1 MIPNSSPEAFWEVE
15 RDSHSTI
22 DSDLEDRIYA
32 QLYYTSITPVTN
44 TISNKNVLMKDT
56 IHDNDSKYS
65 IGKNMHHAIISHD
78 IESYTLPIHDV
89 VLLEST
95 DNVTEH
101 NQITTEQE
109 DIQSLEP
116 SYDRYYL
123 GNSGPMCFNC
133 GESGHLNKDCPQEY
147 IMPCYLCGTVGH
159 LRQDCPQEVC
169 FKCLHMGHLSR
180 NCRFSQHKS
189 YRDSKCRLCQ
199 YPEHRAEECTLNWRS
214 YYSRSIETQDTE
226 KKLIDGKIT
235 RTCYY
240 CSSKGHFGDDC
251 PQRRQLDYTA
261 FHDYSIEYIK
271 YALRKFGPPS
281 RMPITTDSLELGE
294 IVEEQNRNNPK
305 YFSSHGS
312 LDNVFEFKGDG
323 KGKVIFKPKRKT

>member
-1 MIPNSSPEAFWEVE
+1 MTLNSLSEASLDVE
-15 RDSHSTI
+15 RDSHSAI

-32 QLYYTSITPVTN
+32 QLYYTSIPPVPN
-44 TISNKNVLMKDT
+44 AISSNNVLMND
-56 IHDNDSKYS
+56 ILQDSDSKYS
-65 IGKNMHHAIISHD
+65 IGQNVHHNVDTS
-78 IESYTLPIHDV
+78 TLPIHDV

-95 DNVTEH
+95 ENVTDH
-101 NQITTEQE
+101 IQIPTEQE

-123 GNSGPMCFNC
+123 SNSGPMCFNC

-147 IMPCYLCGTVGH
+147 IIPCYLCGTIGH

-180 NCRFSQHKS
+180 NCRFSHKT

-199 YPEHRAEECTLNWRS
+199 YSEHRTEECTLNWRS
-214 YYSRSIETQDTE
+214 YYSRSIEIQDAE
-226 KKLIDGKIT
+226 KKLINGKIT

-271 YALRKFGPPS
+271 YAFRKFGPPS
-281 RMPITTDSLELGE
+281 RMRTATESLELGE

-312 LDNVFEFKGDG
+312 LNNVFEFKGDG
-323 KGKVIFKPKRKT
+323 KGKMEFKSKRKA